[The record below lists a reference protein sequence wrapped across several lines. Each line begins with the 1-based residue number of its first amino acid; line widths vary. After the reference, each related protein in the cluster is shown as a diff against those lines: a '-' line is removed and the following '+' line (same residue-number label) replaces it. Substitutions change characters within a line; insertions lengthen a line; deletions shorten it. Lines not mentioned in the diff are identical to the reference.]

1 MDKSENIEADIN
13 LLNQRLVEE
22 FPNGGFNVTRNTIVQ
37 CCSFQLEN
45 ELKMDKDFTYLLYY
59 HYINYIMSAKN
70 YSDFRDYLKNFIR
83 NYIKK
88 DVKEVENIDVEEFEK
103 NMESIKND
111 ENIKKIINLIGRIKE
126 NHDTTKFKLL
136 LDERD
141 FNDENINNCL
151 DDLVEED
158 DKINLAD
165 QNNNMI
171 IILYYYYLYKNKK
184 IKLYRSAE
192 TRAILEYFTMQNIN
206 KKFKYK
212 EMELKLQELDDKD
225 SINKKINNVINKIND
240 FYKIYQDG
248 GIYLNQ
254 IDGVKNSLKPII
266 NNLKTSK
273 FFYIPLI
280 GVYNSG
286 KSTILNDIIGYNL
299 LPVKTG
305 ECTKKGILIAHW
317 DNDIPIIRKAKF
329 ISENNGDNNDVSYFE
344 FNNDV
349 LAEGTKNVRK
359 ILNGINGNFI
369 EKEEDFFYIINVR
382 IKFLEIFNDNSIK
395 EKICFVDLPGYGTK
409 NKFEAKDIYSKFIK
423 SCKLF
428 MMVAR
433 DHFDDKDNV
442 EKINGLIEKTSKY
455 QGIPTQSLAK
465 KILFIVNNSQNLD
478 ISEES
483 LQKKKIL

>member
-1 MDKSENIEADIN
+1 MDYLEATPEVTTKIVTIIRYNTQVKNPKFFKLILKKEENNNYSFYKKNDSEIIGKEKIRDEVKRLNKELQPKEPKYEDIFYMLEIGQVNFIEEEFLKNNDLADVPGVSENIKHEDLNKNKNELAAPIPSYSVENYEQTTEEKTKNANLEKEINYLTQIFKILKNKMNNGIFIFSIDRFQLIENYEIIGKLKKVLDKPIENFLLLLNKMDTSENIEADIN

-126 NHDTTKFKLL
+126 NHDTAKYKLL

-141 FNDENINNCL
+141 FNDENIDNCL

-225 SINKKINNVINKIND
+225 SI
-240 FYKIYQDG
+240 
-248 GIYLNQ
+248 
-254 IDGVKNSLKPII
+254 
-266 NNLKTSK
+266 
-273 FFYIPLI
+273 
-280 GVYNSG
+280 
-286 KSTILNDIIGYNL
+286 
-299 LPVKTG
+299 
-305 ECTKKGILIAHW
+305 
-317 DNDIPIIRKAKF
+317 
-329 ISENNGDNNDVSYFE
+329 
-344 FNNDV
+344 
-349 LAEGTKNVRK
+349 
-359 ILNGINGNFI
+359 
-369 EKEEDFFYIINVR
+369 
-382 IKFLEIFNDNSIK
+382 IK
-395 EKICFVDLPGYGTK
+395 
-409 NKFEAKDIYSKFIK
+409 
-423 SCKLF
+423 
-428 MMVAR
+428 
-433 DHFDDKDNV
+433 
-442 EKINGLIEKTSKY
+442 
-455 QGIPTQSLAK
+455 
-465 KILFIVNNSQNLD
+465 
-478 ISEES
+478 
-483 LQKKKIL
+483 